1 MMCILIRPMTLE
13 DLPDVRE
20 IDKNSFT
27 LPWPENSF
35 RYELSQNPSSQ
46 LWVAEKSISKNLSKI
61 IGMICVWIIVDEAH
75 IATLAVHPDFRQGG
89 IGTKLVAKALYSAYN
104 LDARSAYLD
113 VRASN
118 TNAQKLY
125 KKFGFEVVNRRIK
138 YYSDNH
144 EDALLMNLEEID
156 PQVLEK
162 YL

>member
-1 MMCILIRPMTLE
+1 MCIIIRPMTLE
-13 DLPDVRE
+13 DLPPVRE

-27 LPWPENSF
+27 LPWPEKSF
-35 RYELSQNPSSQ
+35 RYELLQNPSSQ
-46 LWVAEKSISKNLSKI
+46 LWVAEKNISANLSKI
-61 IGMICVWIIVDEAH
+61 IGMICVWIIVDETH

-89 IGTKLVAKALYSAYN
+89 IGTKLVARALYSAYN
-104 LDARSAYLD
+104 LDVRSAYLE
-113 VRASN
+113 VRESN
-118 TNAQKLY
+118 ISAQKLY
-125 KKFGFEVVNRRIK
+125 EKFGFEIVNRRTR